1 MLSLT
6 LSQGEI
12 QRPSWRAPSLRHLL
26 LFFAT
31 QIDQPQIIWSP
42 RARQR
47 TVFAL
52 CFTTSHNIISRRRQK
67 DKTNLTGG
75 LVSSLEGGQVQHH
88 CPFWRHK
95 GLFSGAAYFSKES
108 SEKWS
113 KLNPFS
119 CLLFCRI
126 SHAIRLQVWFPEPGL
141 SCVHVVTVS
150 LLSGY
155 ISFISQSRKMCIRL
169 TGNSNLALSVNWGV
183 NGPVTNLPVYF

>member
-1 MLSLT
+1 MLTRSLLRVAVHAQSDVEPGWDPEAELKSPLLET
-6 LSQGEI
+6 LI
-12 QRPSWRAPSLRHLL
+12 T
-26 LFFAT
+26 FFAT
-31 QIDQPQIIWSP
+31 QIDQPQIVWSP

-75 LVSSLEGGQVQHH
+75 LVSSLEGVQVQHH
-88 CPFWRHK
+88 CPFSRHK

-119 CLLFCRI
+119 CNFSVEFHMQQGCRFDSLSRDFPVCMLSLCHFSLGTSAS
-126 SHAIRLQVWFPEPGL
+126 SHSPEK
-141 SCVHVVTVS
+141 CA
-150 LLSGY
+150 SG
-155 ISFISQSRKMCIRL
+155 
-169 TGNSNLALSVNWGV
+169 
-183 NGPVTNLPVYF
+183 